1 MLGIIRITTDSQLG
15 NKNYSRARSREM
27 GHTVLFH
34 LINAIHSV
42 IQSEF
47 IILSFSYL
55 DCVDFSQMQIYI

>member
-1 MLGIIRITTDSQLG
+1 
-15 NKNYSRARSREM
+15 M
-27 GHTVLFH
+27 GHAVLFH
-34 LINAIHSV
+34 LINAIHGV